1 MTPSV
6 MPSWTELAIVAG
18 FALVVAVAIRW
29 FQAHRAAR
37 RDAPEHPHAALMK
50 RAESLAERSP
60 FLRKVCGEYRANGH
74 ISDRQAEAVR
84 KAIARLDAA
93 A

>member
-1 MTPSV
+1 MI
-6 MPSWTELAIVAG
+6 PSWTELAIIAG
-18 FALVVAVAIRW
+18 CALVVAVAIRW

-37 RDAPEHPHAALMK
+37 REAPAHPHAALMK
-50 RAESLAERSP
+50 RAESLSDRSA

-74 ISDRQAEAVR
+74 VSDRQAEAVR

-93 A
+93 S

>member
-1 MTPSV
+1 M
-6 MPSWTELAIVAG
+6 MPSWTELAIIAG
-18 FALVVAVAIRW
+18 CAMVTAVAIR
-29 FQAHRAAR
+29 FVQARLAAR
-37 RDAPEHPHAALMK
+37 RDAPQHPHAALMK
-50 RAESLAERSP
+50 RAEDLAERSP

-93 A
+93 S